1 MASPTQWTWVWVSSR
16 SWWWTGKPGVLQSM
30 GSQRVGHDRVTE
42 LKWWTIIP
50 VLYYLF
56 CWTTA
61 SRISKVTVDWN
72 LSESKYA
79 WKLFYLSAS
88 KLIWLGIRFKLI
100 FIFIIS
106 LSSNFQHYWWEV
118 WCESDSCSFVCT
130 LWQLLGFFIYIWDS
144 EISPGH
150 IYVSVFFIHSLW
162 YLVVLCITK
171 ASCLSLALWKFLPL
185 FLYSFPSVIS
195 LISFSR
201 IVIGN
206 SCPVNYPKS
215 YPGAP
220 PATSVYCLWA
230 WNDLM
235 CIYWL

>member
-1 MASPTQWTWVWVSSR
+1 MKNWLSGKNLNAGKDKSRRRRGWQRMRWLDGITDSMDMSLSKLQELMMDREAWRAALHGVTKSRTW
-16 SWWWTGKPGVLQSM
+16 L
-30 GSQRVGHDRVTE
+30 TE

-106 LSSNFQHYWWEV
+106 LSSNFQLYWWEV

-130 LWQLLGFFIYIWDS
+130 LWQLLGFFIYLWDS

-150 IYVSVFFIHSLW
+150 I
-162 YLVVLCITK
+162 
-171 ASCLSLALWKFLPL
+171 
-185 FLYSFPSVIS
+185 
-195 LISFSR
+195 
-201 IVIGN
+201 
-206 SCPVNYPKS
+206 
-215 YPGAP
+215 
-220 PATSVYCLWA
+220 
-230 WNDLM
+230 
-235 CIYWL
+235 